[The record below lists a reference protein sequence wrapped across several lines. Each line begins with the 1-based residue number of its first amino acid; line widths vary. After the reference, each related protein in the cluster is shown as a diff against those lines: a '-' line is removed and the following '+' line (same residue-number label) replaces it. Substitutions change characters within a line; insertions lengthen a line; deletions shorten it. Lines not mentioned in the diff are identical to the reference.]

1 MRDTAARKYADM
13 NAEEKGDAVK
23 VAMEHETQ
31 KSLSMPTPEPNG
43 FVKTLN
49 SMGYMTSGLDRF
61 SQAFVEFAP
70 KVPGQSLDIGA
81 AYGVASIAA
90 LANGASVVANDID
103 ARHLEIL
110 RERTPRE
117 HQSKLS
123 LAPGD
128 FPDGLD
134 FAPGSL
140 GAVLICRVMHFF
152 DGPKI
157 ERAAAKVMTWLAP
170 GGKVFVVGET
180 PFIGTARAFFPT
192 YEERVKAG
200 DPWPGYI
207 KDMVALFDP
216 ARAKQL
222 PPSMHLL
229 DEPTLRRV
237 FTKAGFEIER
247 AALFP
252 RPEFPPDIQLDG
264 RESVGLIARKP

>member
-1 MRDTAARKYADM
+1 MPATDA
-13 NAEEKGDAVK
+13 GDHTVL
-23 VAMEHETQ
+23 T
-31 KSLSMPTPEPNG
+31 MPTPEPSG

-49 SMGYMTSGLDRF
+49 SMGYMTSSLDRF

-70 KVPGQSLDIGA
+70 QAPGPSLDIGA

-90 LANGASVVANDID
+90 LAKGASVVANDID
-103 ARHLEIL
+103 GRHLEIL
-110 RERTPRE
+110 RQRTPEE
-117 HQSKLS
+117 HRQRLS
-123 LAPGD
+123 LAAGD
-128 FPDGLD
+128 FPDKLD

-140 GAVLICRVMHFF
+140 GSVLICRVMHFF
-152 DGPKI
+152 DGPTI

-192 YEERVKAG
+192 YQERLKAG
-200 DPWPGYI
+200 DPWPGFI

-237 FTKAGFEIER
+237 FTNAGFAVEDLQ
-247 AALFP
+247 LFA
-252 RPEFPPDIQLDG
+252 RPEFPKDIQLDG